1 MATDVIKIK
10 CPNCGAVLTVKNV
23 PGLAAKNLTCPV
35 CKHKDK
41 VIAFR
46 SLASN
51 QDGNDDVDDSCTHY
65 SSSSVSG
72 SAVADINQL
81 PGQLRVISTGQVF
94 PLKMGRNVVGRK
106 ASSSSADI
114 QLPAG
119 DSKRMSRSHVVIN
132 VMKETG
138 TSITTHI
145 SLFKENVN
153 KTFVKGNEVLY
164 GDELVLNDGD
174 VIELPDLKV
183 VYEIPDDEKTKNNP

>member
-183 VYEIPDDEKTKNNP
+183 VYEIPDDEKTENNP

>member
-1 MATDVIKIK
+1 MATDIIKIK

-23 PGLAAKNLTCPV
+23 PGLAAKDLTCPV

-41 VIAFR
+41 VRAFR
-46 SLASN
+46 LLASN

-65 SSSSVSG
+65 SSSSVSE

-114 QLPAG
+114 QLPVG
-119 DSKRMSRSHVVIN
+119 DCKRMSRSHVVIN

-183 VYEIPDDEKTKNNP
+183 VYEIPDDEKTENNP